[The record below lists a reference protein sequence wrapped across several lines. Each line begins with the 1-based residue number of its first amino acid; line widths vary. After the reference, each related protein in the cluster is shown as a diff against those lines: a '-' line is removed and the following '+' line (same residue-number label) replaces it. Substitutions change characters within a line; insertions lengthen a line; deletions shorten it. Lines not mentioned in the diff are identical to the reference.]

1 MTETKVQ
8 NFDEAVRYIETEM
21 PNALWSLSNILNPI
35 HTVRPFGVG
44 VGLTIKDTE
53 TEQSVYEKCNSD
65 MLATAKLAV
74 ERLRRRNAGDSAR

>member
-1 MTETKVQ
+1 MTKTNMQ
-8 NFDEAVRYIETEM
+8 NFDKAIRYIETEM

-65 MLATAKLAV
+65 MLAAAKLAV
-74 ERLRRRNAGDSAR
+74 ARLRRRNAGDSAR